1 MIGMIVKKVKPWK
14 GKVKKIQIKIDE
26 RQKKRNTRNK
36 EGQTLGNSK

>member
-14 GKVKKIQIKIDE
+14 CKIKKIQIKIDE
-26 RQKKRNTRNK
+26 RQEKRNRRNK